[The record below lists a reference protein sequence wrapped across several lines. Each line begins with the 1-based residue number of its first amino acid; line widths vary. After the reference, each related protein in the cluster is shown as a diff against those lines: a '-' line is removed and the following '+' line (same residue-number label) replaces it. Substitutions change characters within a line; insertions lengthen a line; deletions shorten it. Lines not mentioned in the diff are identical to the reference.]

1 MLRSAAQP
9 GPAGAA
15 LDALRILLGTRLL
28 PTTLVTLL
36 FPLPGPLLAVAAVHA
51 ASVGLTVNNAAYCAA
66 PVRPPRGVLRMPSQ
80 CRADAE
86 PMHAHPGKVGQ
97 ARGDF
102 HVCAALMQPCLI
114 QYNYIILRQHPPG
127 PRPTH
132 PPTPP
137 LLQLLSHPLT
147 RQRLR
152 WLATAMHT
160 ASAFGEPLWF
170 MQGPARA

>member
-1 MLRSAAQP
+1 MAPACRGLERAALAFVLRTWLVPLLRLAFHLQPSERSATASIAGLMLRSAAQP

-66 PVRPPRGVLRMPSQ
+66 P
-80 CRADAE
+80 
-86 PMHAHPGKVGQ
+86 
-97 ARGDF
+97 
-102 HVCAALMQPCLI
+102 
-114 QYNYIILRQHPPG
+114 
-127 PRPTH
+127 
-132 PPTPP
+132 
-137 LLQLLSHPLT
+137 LLSNPLT